1 MDKELEKIF
10 NALKKDKDFADC
22 TDEELLEVAKM
33 ELKSKDVK
41 MYVAKEVTKDKP
53 KKPRTVK
60 ISDEKAELF
69 TDIVNFLTDTYEGVA
84 VLKDN
89 KLIEVRYND
98 KVFKVDL
105 IEQRAKKS

>member
-69 TDIVNFLTDTYEGVA
+69 TDIINFLTDTYEGVT

-98 KVFKVDL
+98 KIFKVDV